1 MQALFVK
8 QIQDNSYYLTSMET
22 SGEDMMKALKEADR
36 DVSKL
41 EKYSEWVKEIGENPV
56 IVRIDE
62 PQNLRIPDGNEMGA
76 WTKYYIPGGFTSGNQ
91 AEAVID
97 SVPRGEYQ
105 VMKFNDPEL
114 MDWMR
119 KGIGA

>member
-41 EKYSEWVKEIGENPV
+41 EKYSEWVKETGENPV
-56 IVRIDE
+56 IVRIDD

>member
-41 EKYSEWVKEIGENPV
+41 EKIFGMGEGDLGK
-56 IVRIDE
+56 IR
-62 PQNLRIPDGNEMGA
+62 
-76 WTKYYIPGGFTSGNQ
+76 
-91 AEAVID
+91 
-97 SVPRGEYQ
+97 
-105 VMKFNDPEL
+105 
-114 MDWMR
+114 
-119 KGIGA
+119 